1 MWSGLTT
8 RKKLVRSLKSSSIIF
23 IVSFFS
29 SRFFLSDIAFV
40 LHHPTWQSD
49 TERSSD
55 SMRSDWRQDLAK
67 GRGRHPVRAVSH
79 QRMVGE
85 KLSSIASPS
94 FSCAFI
100 L

>member
-1 MWSGLTT
+1 MLASMLVRGLTT

-55 SMRSDWRQDLAK
+55 SMRPPIGPGSVFRK
-67 GRGRHPVRAVSH
+67 YP
-79 QRMVGE
+79 
-85 KLSSIASPS
+85 SIIWTPA
-94 FSCAFI
+94 A
-100 L
+100 